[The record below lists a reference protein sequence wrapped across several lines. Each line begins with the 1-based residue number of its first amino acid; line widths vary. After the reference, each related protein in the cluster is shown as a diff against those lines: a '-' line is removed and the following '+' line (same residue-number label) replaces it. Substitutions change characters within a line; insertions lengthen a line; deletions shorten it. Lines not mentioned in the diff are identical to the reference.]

1 MMILPL
7 LLLLAGGQ
15 EPVCNNPIT
24 QLDMTRC
31 EIRRFE
37 AADREMNRQW
47 KVTLAAM
54 RNADRAPAGD
64 GRPGYADQ
72 LLAAQRA
79 WLAYRDAHCRSDGYR
94 MRGGSAEPMLIA
106 SCRAELTEART
117 KQLAGLAEE
126 H

>member
-1 MMILPL
+1 MMLLAL
-7 LLLLAGGQ
+7 LLVAGQ
-15 EPVCNNPIT
+15 EPQCDNPIT
-24 QLDMTRC
+24 QSDMTRC

-37 AADREMNRQW
+37 GADRAMNRQW
-47 KVTLAAM
+47 KVTLAEM
-54 RNADRAPAGD
+54 RTADRSPSGD

-94 MRGGSAEPMLIA
+94 MRGGSAEPMLVA
-106 SCRAELTEART
+106 GCRAELTEART
-117 KQLAGLAEE
+117 KQLASLAEE